1 MRSLSIILCILGIV
15 ITAGA
20 CVIYFSE
27 TRGAGIACIVLGGGF
42 FLTGVMIFLAD
53 LALRLIRRSGTFN
66 AHFEFLRLKVAVKA
80 ELQSPGEET
89 LPSGIDSWLDRT
101 LTEIGIN

>member
-27 TRGAGIACIVLGGGF
+27 TRGAGIACIVLGGGL
-42 FLTGVMIFLAD
+42 FLTGIMIFLAD
-53 LALRLIRRSGTFN
+53 LALRLARRSGTLN

-80 ELQSPGEET
+80 ELQSPDGETES
-89 LPSGIDSWLDRT
+89 SGLDRWLDRT